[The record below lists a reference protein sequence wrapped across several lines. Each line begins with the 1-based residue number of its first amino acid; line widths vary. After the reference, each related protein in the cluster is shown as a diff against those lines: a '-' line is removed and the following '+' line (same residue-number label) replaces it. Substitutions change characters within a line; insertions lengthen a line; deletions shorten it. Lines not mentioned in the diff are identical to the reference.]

1 MLVASS
7 HTLCY
12 TETNNVSIMS
22 FKTTNSPSPFY
33 RFLGNTDSLE
43 CYLFVTVL
51 RQSHCPGY
59 KNVRDHH
66 LPPFPLCKHDF
77 PAKLVKFPCWWDR
90 ESVFGPLWRVSQLSW
105 TMVTSTHN
113 VQGNITPGSSAS
125 SQIGSG
131 RHFHESLF
139 LILLTNGHHKA

>member
-7 HTLCY
+7 HTLRY

-22 FKTTNSPSPFY
+22 FKTTNPPSLFY
-33 RFLGNTDSLE
+33 RFLGSTDSLE

-90 ESVFGPLWRVSQLSW
+90 ESVFGPLRRVSQLSW
-105 TMVTSTHN
+105 TMVTSAHN
-113 VQGNITPGSSAS
+113 VWSHRPG
-125 SQIGSG
+125 QHHP
-131 RHFHESLF
+131 RVFRQ
-139 LILLTNGHHKA
+139 LTNWIRPSFSWVIIPHSSH